1 MTWMLLAAL
10 LAATPLDGRDRPVK
24 DDLLEQL
31 AGSWKLTGTAAGR
44 PAQND
49 VTAEWVLGHQFLRI
63 RFENGP
69 YQAHVLFEEL

>member
-1 MTWMLLAAL
+1 VVGTVNCVWCPRNL
-10 LAATPLDGRDRPVK
+10 PEIRDLPVK
-24 DDLLEQL
+24 DDLLDQL

-49 VTAEWVLGHQFLRI
+49 VTAESVLGHQFLRI

-69 YQAHVLFEEL
+69 YSD